1 MENIRL
7 INNELIQPIL
17 EGMTGQE
24 VADVIQTNFEQ
35 LDNSKAPITVVSDIT
50 DIKEEQVKLA
60 DRIEEVNLDIP
71 TVQIGQVASAKGAQP
86 DVNNVGSDR
95 QIVLDFVL
103 PDTNTVNAGVTT
115 TLPYT
120 QQAKVTNVGTSYD
133 AVFNFEIP
141 SGLPGSKGEKGDGY
155 QLTGWVNDVASLPST
170 ATIGTAYAVGTA
182 TPYNLYVWKDNTSKW
197 VNVGSITEVK
207 SGIFDGGRADS
218 RYGGTRTIDCGGAD
232 AFVI

>member
-1 MENIRL
+1 MYAL
-7 INNELIQPIL
+7 NEIIQPIL

-24 VADVIQTNFEQ
+24 AADVIQSNLEL
-35 LDNSKAPITVVSDIT
+35 LDGTKAPISTVE
-50 DIKEEQVKLA
+50 DIKGLQAEQVELSNK
-60 DRIEEVNLDIP
+60 IEEVKETIP
-71 TVQIGQVASAKGAQP
+71 TVEVGTVTPVKGIHP
-86 DVNNVGSDR
+86 DINNVGTDR

-120 QQAKVTNVGTSYD
+120 QQAKVINVGTSYD

-155 QLTGWVNDVASLPST
+155 QLTGWVNDVDSLPST

-182 TPYNLYVWKDNTSKW
+182 TPYNLYVWKDSTSKW

-218 RYGGTRTIDCGGAD
+218 KYGGTRTIDCGGAD

>member
-24 VADVIQTNFEQ
+24 AADVIQTNFEQ
-35 LDNSKAPITVVSDIT
+35 LDNSKAPITVINDIT

-71 TVQIGQVASAKGAQP
+71 TVEIGQVASAKGAQP

-103 PDTNTVNAGVTT
+103 PDTNTVNVGETT
-115 TLPYT
+115 T
-120 QQAKVTNVGTSYD
+120 
-133 AVFNFEIP
+133 
-141 SGLPGSKGEKGDGY
+141 
-155 QLTGWVNDVASLPST
+155 VAQDKP
-170 ATIGTAYAVGTA
+170 A
-182 TPYNLYVWKDNTSKW
+182 
-197 VNVGSITEVK
+197 
-207 SGIFDGGRADS
+207 R
-218 RYGGTRTIDCGGAD
+218 
-232 AFVI
+232 